1 MCYVVFDKEVE
12 GATVPGQK
20 VMIIATS
27 KLIFSYLDTARYELP
42 DGREAWF
49 FKEHSV
55 IGKMI
60 RNYWEEMIESDPEEF
75 TNVVGIKNLASWA
88 LGRPAGP
95 GYIQVSSLQEWLD
108 LFLDLPEEEMCD
120 HFREGEIVEVKFSP
134 PDVVES
140 LGFVPT
146 VAIIE
151 GY

>member
-1 MCYVVFDKEVE
+1 MCYVIFDKEVE
-12 GATVPGQK
+12 GATLPGQK

-55 IGKMI
+55 IGKII

-95 GYIQVSSLQEWLD
+95 GNCRDQS
-108 LFLDLPEEEMCD
+108 
-120 HFREGEIVEVKFSP
+120 KP
-134 PDVVES
+134 PRCCRKLRVCAYS
-140 LGFVPT
+140 CH
-146 VAIIE
+146 
-151 GY
+151 Y